1 MAGGY
6 NAEGMRVESYNQG
19 MVLRFRTKSTAEVE
33 KPRAGRRGGACP
45 RPGIAAKV
53 GGGKLRP
60 YSGLFGVVSLI
71 GLLLGLAGIALAA
84 PAPPAGTSGEVILL
98 RASSIVHPLLS
109 EYLSEGLA
117 EADASGA
124 RAVVIQLDTPGGLM
138 DSTRE
143 ITTAILG
150 AKTPVVVWVGPEGAH
165 AASAGFFILAAA
177 DVAAMAPGT
186 NTGAAHP
193 VAGDGEDIPGVMG
206 KKIEEDAAAQIRA
219 LAVRRGRNVQLA
231 EAAVRESR
239 SFTAGEALEGKLID
253 VMAPDLAALLK
264 AVEGR
269 EISRGPLRAPLRV
282 SDAKIR
288 EIGMPAFRKAL
299 SHLAHPNVALALL
312 VLGGLG
318 LYFELMHPGAVLPGV
333 VGSISLVLAFW
344 ALSVLPFRTAGVVL
358 VLLALVFFIAEVKV
372 TSYGLLT
379 VAGIVSLVL
388 GSMLLFDSPEP
399 ALRASG
405 GLVAML
411 STFAGGMAALLTW
424 MALRRNRLPVRT
436 GREGMMH
443 ERGTART
450 ALAPEGKI
458 FVHGEIWSAVAETA
472 DAPIAAGD
480 PVEVVGI
487 ENLTLRVRPAA
498 PRRPTA
504 AAGEP

>member
-6 NAEGMRVESYNQG
+6 NEGGIPVESYNQR
-19 MVLRFRTKSTAEVE
+19 MWRRFPIDR
-33 KPRAGRRGGACP
+33 PRAE
-45 RPGIAAKV
+45 
-53 GGGKLRP
+53 KLA
-60 YSGLFGVVSLI
+60 LFG
-71 GLLLGLAGIALAA
+71 GLAAFGLGLAGMALAAA
-84 PAPPAGTSGEVILL
+84 PAPAVSGEVILL

-109 EYLSEGLA
+109 EYLTEGLA
-117 EADASGA
+117 TADEVDAL
-124 RAVVIQLDTPGGLM
+124 AVVIQLDTPGGLM

-150 AKTPVVVWVGPEGAH
+150 AKTPVIVWVGPEGAH

-193 VAGDGEDIPGVMG
+193 VGGDGEDIPGVMG
-206 KKIEEDAAAQIRA
+206 KKIEEDAAAQVRA

-253 VMAPDLAALLK
+253 LVAPDLAALLK
-264 AVEGR
+264 AAEGR
-269 EISRGPLRAPLRV
+269 EISRGPVRAPLRV
-282 SDAKIR
+282 ADAKIR
-288 EIGMPAFRKAL
+288 EIEMPAFRKAL
-299 SHLAHPNVALALL
+299 SHLAHPNIALALL

-333 VGSISLVLAFW
+333 IGSISLVLAFW

-411 STFAGGMAALLTW
+411 ATFAGGMAAFLTW

-436 GREGMMH
+436 GKEGMMH

-450 ALAPEGKI
+450 SLDPEGKI
-458 FVHGEIWSAVAETA
+458 FVHGEIWTAVA
-472 DAPIAAGD
+472 DAAAGPIAAGE
-480 PVEVVGI
+480 PVEVIGI
-487 ENLTLRVRPAA
+487 DNLTLRVRSVGPG
-498 PRRPTA
+498 RPTA
-504 AAGEP
+504 VGAQP

>member
-6 NAEGMRVESYNQG
+6 NASRVAVESAFAIRRKNGGYNQG
-19 MVLRFRTKSTAEVE
+19 MRPRFRTPS
-33 KPRAGRRGGACP
+33 RRSPKAAFFGAV
-45 RPGIAAKV
+45 AA
-53 GGGKLRP
+53 L
-60 YSGLFGVVSLI
+60 GLI
-71 GLLLGLAGIALAA
+71 LGLAGIALAA
-84 PAPPAGTSGEVILL
+84 PPAAPAGEVILL

-109 EYLSEGLA
+109 EYISQGLA
-117 EADASGA
+117 KADEAGA
-124 RAVVIQLDTPGGLM
+124 RAVVIELDTPGGLM

-165 AASAGFFILAAA
+165 AASAGFFILQAA

-193 VAGDGEDIPGVMG
+193 VNGDGDDIPGVMG
-206 KKIEEDAAAQIRA
+206 KKVEEDAAAQVRA

-253 VMAPDLAALLK
+253 VVAPNLAALLQGI
-264 AVEGR
+264 EGR
-269 EISRGPLRAPLRV
+269 EIVRGSRRTPLRV
-282 SDAKIR
+282 AGAAIR
-288 EIGMPAFRKAL
+288 EIEMPAFRAAL
-299 SHLAHPNVALALL
+299 SNLANPNIALALL

-333 VGSISLVLAFW
+333 VGSICLVLAFW
-344 ALSVLPFRTAGVVL
+344 ALSVLPFRSAGVVL
-358 VLLALVFFIAEVKV
+358 ILLAVLFFIAEVKV

-399 ALRASG
+399 ALRASS

-411 STFAGGMAALLTW
+411 ATFAGVMVAFLAW

-436 GREGMMH
+436 GKEGMLL

-450 ALAPEGKI
+450 ALDPAGKI
-458 FVHGEIWSAVAETA
+458 FVHGEIWAAIAEPG
-472 DAPIAAGD
+472 APIAAGE
-480 PVEVVGI
+480 PVQVVGVD
-487 ENLTLRVRPAA
+487 NLTLRVRSVGQ
-498 PRRPTA
+498 RRPTA
-504 AAGEP
+504 VGGEP